1 MNKLKDLKL
10 KNQLIISTYIMLFI
24 LLIFKPTLIPS
35 IYNRLIIVFKPFIIG
50 GLIAFLINIPMKLIE
65 EKIIKPLTKNHEKLN
80 KLSRIIAL
88 VSTII
93 IVVIIV
99 AAFINFIVPQ
109 LIESI
114 KSLTETIPNY
124 IISLQNYVTKNL
136 SNLDI
141 LKNVEFDISSKLSL
155 NSKNT
160 LVSLNFSLSL
170 IFNL

>member
-35 IYNRLIIVFKPFIIG
+35 IYNRLIIAFKPFIIG

-88 VSTII
+88 VFYLWDYKLFCKSIFRNNNSNVYTTWKRK
-93 IVVIIV
+93 
-99 AAFINFIVPQ
+99 INT
-109 LIESI
+109 SI
-114 KSLTETIPNY
+114 
-124 IISLQNYVTKNL
+124 
-136 SNLDI
+136 
-141 LKNVEFDISSKLSL
+141 
-155 NSKNT
+155 
-160 LVSLNFSLSL
+160 
-170 IFNL
+170 